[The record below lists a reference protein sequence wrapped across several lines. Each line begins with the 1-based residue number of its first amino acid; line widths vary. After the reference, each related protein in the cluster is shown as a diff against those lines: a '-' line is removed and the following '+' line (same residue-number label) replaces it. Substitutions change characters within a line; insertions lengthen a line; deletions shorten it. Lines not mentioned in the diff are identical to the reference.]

1 MFYPPEWGT
10 ERLNRLP
17 TDTQLVSSRAGA
29 PSSCGV
35 KGRDVGASLP
45 GFESCLWSDYLLT

>member
-35 KGRDVGASLP
+35 KGQDVGASLP